1 MPNSIL
7 RDGILHSER
16 VNKLSYEAEIFY
28 RRLMS
33 VVDDYGRYYAKTEL
47 LRSSCFP
54 LRIDKISN
62 GKLQKCLDEA
72 ISAGLL
78 ATYNAKGGKY
88 LEVIDFNQQ
97 IRAKKSKYPDVINY
111 DQMISDDHLDVVED
125 VVDTTS
131 DSSESD
137 FNDFWKLYPKKDALK
152 KARTTFL
159 NLTKE
164 KQRLAIEDIKT
175 RYVST
180 DKQFVPLPTTY
191 LNGERWNDER
201 LTSVTNDPASKAI

>member
-1 MPNSIL
+1 MPNRIL
-7 RDGILHSER
+7 RDGILTSEP
-16 VNKLSYEAEIFY
+16 VNNLSLEGELFY
-28 RRLMS
+28 RRLLS
-33 VVDDYGRYYAKTEL
+33 VVDDYGRFYTKPEL
-47 LRSSCFP
+47 LRSACFP
-54 LRIDKISN
+54 LKVDKIKN
-62 GKLQKCLDEA
+62 NHIEKWLKE
-72 ISAGLL
+72 L
-78 ATYNAKGGKY
+78 ATHMLITCYHVDKKGY
-88 LEVIDFNQQ
+88 LEVINFRQQ
-97 IRAKKSKYPDVINY
+97 VRAKQSKFPCIADATH
-111 DQMISDDHLDVVED
+111 MISNDHLDVVED